1 MHVQFTDAARKK
13 IGEYMKAA
21 PNQPQGLR
29 LVAMK
34 QGRRGFRYD
43 FTLVLEGETSV
54 DDIVEDSGDFKLF
67 LDPQSAEWLDGTTVD
82 FVSDLTGSGF
92 KIDNPNAKAS
102 WDDPVAQRVQRV
114 LDERITPTVAS
125 HGGWV
130 DLVAV
135 KDGTAYV
142 EMGGGCQGCGMSHVT
157 LSQGIE
163 AAILEGVPE
172 ITKVVDATDHAGG
185 TNPYY
190 AR

>member
-1 MHVQFTDAARKK
+1 MHVQFTDGARSK
-13 IGEYMKAA
+13 IREYLEAA

-29 LVAMK
+29 LVAMR
-34 QGRRGFRYD
+34 QGRRNFRYD
-43 FTLVLEGETSV
+43 FTLVLEGETYV
-54 DDIVEDSGDFKLF
+54 DDIVEDGGDFRLF

-82 FVSDLTGSGF
+82 FVSDLSGSGF
-92 KIDNPNAKAS
+92 KIDNPNSTAA
-102 WDDPVAQRVQRV
+102 WDDPIAEHVQRV

-135 KDGTAYV
+135 KDGTAYI

-163 AAILEGVPE
+163 AAILDGVPE

-185 TNPYY
+185 SNPYY
-190 AR
+190 SR